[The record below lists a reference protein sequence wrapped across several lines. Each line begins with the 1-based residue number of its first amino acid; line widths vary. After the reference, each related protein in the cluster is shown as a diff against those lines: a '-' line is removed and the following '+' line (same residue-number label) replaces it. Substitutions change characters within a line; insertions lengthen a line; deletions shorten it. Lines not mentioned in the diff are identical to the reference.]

1 MSRLPDFLYLGPAKA
16 GSTWIYDVL
25 SRHPEIFMAPGK
37 GLYFFTTHF
46 DRGLDW
52 YREQFAGAGA
62 AIAVGEV
69 SHTYLASPEACRRIA
84 RANPK
89 MKLIVSLREPV
100 ERAFSDYLDGV
111 KNGQIEGSFE
121 QAIERHP
128 ELLEGSRYA
137 PQLARTLEFFPR
149 EQLHVGIFDA
159 LSRDP
164 DAFAAALFAFL
175 GVSPRPLAPA
185 QRGAMLP
192 AGRPRSRALAGLAKR
207 ASHAARAL
215 GLRKLRGRAKTS
227 RLLRGALYRPFEAS
241 EKPRISEF
249 TQKRLRREFSD
260 ELRALDALL
269 GSHFRELWR
278 YDR

>member
-25 SRHPEIFMAPGK
+25 ARHPEVFMAPGK
-37 GLYFFTTHF
+37 GLYFFTSHYE
-46 DRGLDW
+46 RGLDW
-52 YREQFAGAGA
+52 YREQFRGAEG

-69 SHTYLASPEACRRIA
+69 SHTYLASPEACGRIA
-84 RANPK
+84 TANPK
-89 MKLIVSLREPV
+89 MKLIVCLREPV

-121 QAIERHP
+121 EALERHP
-128 ELLEGSRYA
+128 EILEGSRYA
-137 PQLARTLEFFPR
+137 RQLARYLERFPR
-149 EQLHVGIFDA
+149 EQLHVAVFDD

-164 DAFAAALFAFL
+164 DAFAAALFAFV
-175 GVSPRPLAPA
+175 GVPPRPLAPA
-185 QRGAMLP
+185 QRSAMMP
-192 AGRPRSRALAGLAKR
+192 AGRPRSRALARLAKR

-241 EKPRISEF
+241 EKPRLSEF
-249 TQKRLRREFSD
+249 SQKRLRREFSD
-260 ELRALDALL
+260 EMRALDALL
-269 GSHFRELWR
+269 GSRLCALWR